1 MKRLLDHD
9 PVTGVSTVF
18 HGSDDGNT
26 FQIQTV
32 QDAEPILNDNAKRR
46 DVALNK
52 KSEMWHAGTI
62 PNSLILKWK
71 VEEGIDVFSK
81 DPWHKKRV
89 AEKLNS
95 NEFLKLRTKEFKL

>member
-1 MKRLLDHD
+1 MKRLIEHD
-9 PVTGVSTVF
+9 PLTGVSTFF

-46 DVALNK
+46 QTPLNRK
-52 KSEMWHAGTI
+52 GEMWHAGTI
-62 PNSLILKWK
+62 PMALIEKWLR
-71 VEEGIDVFSK
+71 EEGINVFSK
-81 DPWHKKRV
+81 DPWHKKKV

-95 NEFLKLRTKEFKL
+95 NEFLKLRTKEFKV